1 MSCCHWYDRSIHVPL
16 LPERKKAILKVPA
29 VMSPL
34 TVNAVKPPEH
44 NSEGQ

>member
-16 LPERKKAILKVPA
+16 LPEGKKAILKVPA
-29 VMSPL
+29 AM

-44 NSEGQ
+44 NGESQ